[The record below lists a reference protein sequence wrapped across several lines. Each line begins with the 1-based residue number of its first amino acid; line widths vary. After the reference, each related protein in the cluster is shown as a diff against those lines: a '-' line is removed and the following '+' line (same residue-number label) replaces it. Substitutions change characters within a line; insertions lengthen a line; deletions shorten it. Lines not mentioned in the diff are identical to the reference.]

1 MVTYFK
7 YLQRKVGRTLQPWAE
22 TMASNCRCHTSYCSS
37 VYHPISGD
45 MSSISMLGTRYVV
58 LNSFRA
64 ISAILEKQSSKCS
77 NRPHPTMASE
87 LVGMDKAMLF
97 MECDDRFR
105 QYRKIF
111 SRLFGSRNSTVA
123 FNLVGEEQTRR
134 FLCDVLRMPANL
146 AGLLRW

>member
-1 MVTYFK
+1 
-7 YLQRKVGRTLQPWAE
+7 
-22 TMASNCRCHTSYCSS
+22 
-37 VYHPISGD
+37 
-45 MSSISMLGTRYVV
+45 
-58 LNSFRA
+58 
-64 ISAILEKQSSKCS
+64 
-77 NRPHPTMASE
+77 MASE